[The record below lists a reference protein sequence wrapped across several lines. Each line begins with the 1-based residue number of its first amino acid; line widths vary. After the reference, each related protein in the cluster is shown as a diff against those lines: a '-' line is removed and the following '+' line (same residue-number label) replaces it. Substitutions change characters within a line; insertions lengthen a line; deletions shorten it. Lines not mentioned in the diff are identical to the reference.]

1 MGGLF
6 VPYAARPTY
15 DHRMR
20 ATRGAAG
27 ALVALL
33 LLVTAGCGGQDA
45 ADPPSREVTAT
56 DASPD
61 SGNGDRVPP
70 GLSAVPKPH
79 KTKVKGRAK
88 AKVKVKPGRQVFG
101 ADASWPQCPEG
112 MGIPQKRTEGR
123 PMPTDAAEFVV
134 LGLTN
139 GPSFVANP
147 CLASQVRWVKER
159 HLLAAAY
166 SVVSYPDRHALAELG
181 DQGPFPGDSRLGA
194 LRNVGYQAALYNIA
208 TMRRAGLQSPV
219 LWIDVEPVI
228 GFDWSP
234 DLEANA
240 AVVQGVARGYRDGGF
255 RIGFY
260 SLASLWSRVVGGLR
274 FGAPEWR
281 PAGPRGLDEALNR
294 CGEDWSFQGGPA
306 IFGQWIEDGR
316 DRNVT
321 CPGAGSDLAA
331 WFHQY

>member
-1 MGGLF
+1 
-6 VPYAARPTY
+6 
-15 DHRMR
+15 MR
-20 ATRGAAG
+20 GTRGAAV

-33 LLVTAGCGGQDA
+33 LVATAGCGAQSG
-45 ADPPSREVTAT
+45 DPPSREVTAAKEQPKKA
-56 DASPD
+56 DGD
-61 SGNGDRVPP
+61 GDRVPP
-70 GLSAVPKPH
+70 GLSTSPKPH
-79 KTKVKGRAK
+79 HQKK
-88 AKVKVKPGRQVFG
+88 AKVAEVKAGRQVFG
-101 ADASWPQCPEG
+101 ADASWPQCPKG

-147 CLASQVRWVKER
+147 CLESQVAWVKKR

-166 SVVSYPDRHALAELG
+166 SIVSYPDKRTLTELG
-181 DQGPFPGDSRLGA
+181 DQGPFPGDTRLGS
-194 LRNVGYQAALYNIA
+194 LSNVGYQAALYNIA
-208 TMRRAGLQSPV
+208 SMRRAGLQSPV
-219 LWIDVEPVI
+219 LWIDVEPVV

-260 SLASLWSRVVGGLR
+260 SLASLWSKVVGGLR

-281 PAGPRGLDEALNR
+281 PAGPRGLDEALSR

-306 IFGQWIEDGR
+306 VFGQWVEDGR

-321 CPGAGSDLAA
+321 CPGAASDLTA

>member
-6 VPYAARPTY
+6 VPYDARPTY
-15 DHRMR
+15 DRRMR
-20 ATRGAAG
+20 GTRGAAG

-33 LLVTAGCGGQDA
+33 LASAGCGEQA
-45 ADPPSREVTAT
+45 TVEPPPEVTASTPSSAAPDT
-56 DASPD
+56 D
-61 SGNGDRVPP
+61 GDRVPP
-70 GLSAVPKPH
+70 GLTGSPTPGKVRKSKVPKLE
-79 KTKVKGRAK
+79 AD
-88 AKVKVKPGRQVFG
+88 RQVFG
-101 ADASWPQCPEG
+101 ADASWPQCPKG

-123 PMPTDAAEFVV
+123 PMPTEAAEFVV

-147 CLASQVRWVKER
+147 CLDSQVHWVKDR

-166 SVVSYPDRHALAELG
+166 SVVSFPDRRTLAELG
-181 DQGPFPGDSRLGA
+181 DQGPFPGDTRLGA
-194 LRNVGYQAALYNIA
+194 LRNVGYQAALYNLA

-219 LWIDVEPVI
+219 LWIDVEPVV
-228 GFDWSP
+228 GFDWSG

-281 PAGPRGLDEALNR
+281 PAGPRGLGEALDR

-306 IFGQWIEDGR
+306 VFGQWIEDGR
-316 DRNVT
+316 DRDVT
-321 CPGAGSDLAA
+321 CPGAVSDLGA